1 MDEGDAGPT
10 DAHPCCLG
18 WHAHTPQCH
27 ALLQEIDPTP
37 DEGDTDGLGGESGSF
52 LGELAGAIPGIDEA
66 MSFAEVMR
74 QVRPNNP
81 ADLLGLDGP

>member
-1 MDEGDAGPT
+1 MTLRQVTLIPT
-10 DAHPCCLG
+10 ASTGTL
-18 WHAHTPQCH
+18 TPQCY

-37 DEGDTDGLGGESGSF
+37 EEGDTDGLGGESGSF

-74 QVRPNNP
+74 QVGLYVP
-81 ADLLGLDGP
+81 AGLLGLERP